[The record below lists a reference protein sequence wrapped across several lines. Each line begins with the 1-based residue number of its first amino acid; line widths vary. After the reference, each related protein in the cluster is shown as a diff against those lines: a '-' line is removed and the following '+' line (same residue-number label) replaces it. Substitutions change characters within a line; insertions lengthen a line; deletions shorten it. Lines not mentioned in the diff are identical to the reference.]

1 MNVCI
6 NQIGLDH
13 HNLFISYD
21 YRMLHNL
28 FMSPKLVSK
37 KIDAVLD
44 WLEEI
49 PNASSGKFDFF
60 LSEHIIL
67 KLRASEYL
75 EALDARIFFFC
86 KTDDQPLHKKEL
98 DSMCFGVHYTSYS
111 PY

>member
-1 MNVCI
+1 M
-6 NQIGLDH
+6 
-13 HNLFISYD
+13 
-21 YRMLHNL
+21 
-28 FMSPKLVSK
+28 K

-75 EALDARIFFFC
+75 EAFDARII
-86 KTDDQPLHKKEL
+86 
-98 DSMCFGVHYTSYS
+98 
-111 PY
+111 